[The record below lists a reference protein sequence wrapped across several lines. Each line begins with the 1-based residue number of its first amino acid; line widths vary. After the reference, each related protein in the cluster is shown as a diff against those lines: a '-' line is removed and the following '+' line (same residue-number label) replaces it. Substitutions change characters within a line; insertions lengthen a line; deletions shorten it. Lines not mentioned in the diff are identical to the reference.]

1 MKESHP
7 DAPRPYVLPK
17 EVREVAAEAEVW
29 QADVVA
35 LPMVLE
41 DDPTARPVATV
52 VTVDNE
58 ELAGDVLMRVSAEP
72 ENVARLIDL
81 AVGVAI
87 ESVGASPR
95 RVRVRDAEV
104 GDAVEPLLR
113 RRGLA
118 VEVGRVHGV
127 DVVTAGRVLDLTGD
141 IPWPGVSMAHT
152 WAGWGLPPDRVAE
165 IFRAAARLWRAA
177 PWDVFPSG
185 RFVRVVLPD
194 DTRWIVEPLGDP
206 GPEKGLEL
214 SAPLE
219 ESVAATRP
227 DPRGR
232 TAGGGLLDDF
242 LDGPPGR
249 VLKLTYHPLHEIPRP
264 MQREVPSA
272 GWEVAAPEAYP
283 ALITINTPAGGVTRR
298 DAAGLTAVLLAM
310 AALPEEELERIVRG
324 DAAEWRDPD
333 TGVVIRADEIG
344 RDRAG

>member
-1 MKESHP
+1 MKKRHP
-7 DAPRPYVLPK
+7 DAPRPFVLPT
-17 EVREVAAEAEVW
+17 EVRKMAAEAELW
-29 QADVVA
+29 QADVVG

-95 RVRVRDAEV
+95 RVRVRDTEV
-104 GDAVEPLLR
+104 ADAVEPLLR

-165 IFRAAARLWRAA
+165 SFRAAARLWRAA

-214 SAPLE
+214 SAALE
-219 ESVAATRP
+219 DLAHTEGS
-227 DPRGR
+227 DF
-232 TAGGGLLDDF
+232 LSDF
-242 LDGPPGR
+242 LDQPPGR
-249 VLKLTYHPLHEIPRP
+249 VLKLTYHALHEIPRP

-298 DAAGLTAVLLAM
+298 DSAHLTAVLRAM
-310 AALPEEELERIVRG
+310 AALPEDELERIVRG

-333 TGVVIRADEIG
+333 TGVVVRATEIG